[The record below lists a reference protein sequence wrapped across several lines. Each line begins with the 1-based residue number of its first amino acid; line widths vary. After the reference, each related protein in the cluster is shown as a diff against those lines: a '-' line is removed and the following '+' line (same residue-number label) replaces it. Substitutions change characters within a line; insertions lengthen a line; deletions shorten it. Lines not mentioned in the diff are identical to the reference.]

1 MITCTHEKFVSS
13 RSATSFVFDRSLDC
27 CGLKADRGS
36 CQDEDLFTTAPEYA
50 GNYKQFAE
58 FHSSGSVASAAS
70 SACLP
75 CPEDCLDCLA
85 EVPIVK
91 AGFALSDARRTSSD
105 HATACDINLPG
116 GKSVAA
122 NCVSLL
128 RCRPDVVQVDGASY
142 QCNGGE
148 FIVGTHTAMSC
159 ADGYEGQL
167 CGTCSDDFGESLSR
181 VAALLP

>member
-1 MITCTHEKFVSS
+1 M
-13 RSATSFVFDRSLDC
+13 SFAFDRSYEC
-27 CGLKADRGS
+27 CGLIADRGS
-36 CQDEDLFTTAPEYA
+36 FQDEDMFATAPEYA

-58 FHSSGSVASAAS
+58 FHSGDSFASAAS
-70 SACLP
+70 SACLA
-75 CPEDCLDCLA
+75 CPESCLDCLA

-91 AGFALSDARRTSSD
+91 AGFAFSDARRTSSD

-128 RCRPDVVQVDGASY
+128 RCRPDVIQVDGASY

-148 FIVGTHTAMSC
+148 FSVGTHIAMSC

-167 CGTCSDDFGESLSR
+167 CGTCSDDFGESLSW
-181 VAALLP
+181 VAALPP